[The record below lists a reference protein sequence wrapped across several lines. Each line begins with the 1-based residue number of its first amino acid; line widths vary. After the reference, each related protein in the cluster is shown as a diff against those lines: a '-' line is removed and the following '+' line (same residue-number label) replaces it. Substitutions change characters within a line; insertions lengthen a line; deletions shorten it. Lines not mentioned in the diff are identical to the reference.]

1 MTRDNLRGFKE
12 DLNDERSKRR
22 KLEETLKEKEKEIE
36 NLRAGVISPGD
47 GSEKNTTVKILVLDR
62 RPEDKERERRMLEV
76 IKKSLRKMSAKCVSG
91 FEIL

>member
-1 MTRDNLRGFKE
+1 MTRDNLRGIKE

-36 NLRAGVISPGD
+36 NLRAGVISPYE
-47 GSEKNTTVKILVLDR
+47 GSEKNTIVRILVRDQK
-62 RPEDKERERRMLEV
+62 PEDEERERRMLEV
-76 IKKSLRKMSAKCVSG
+76 IKKGLRKMSAKCVPG